1 MYDHQPPVELQQY
14 SPPTQVLEYCLGSE
28 FSENGKLQFELPGNT
43 EPTEFLKYE
52 SAAHNSSNPLELKS
66 HLSSEMCHQQLEVSE
81 FQVKD
86 SDQTEKYETDLEQSC
101 PTECN
106 SEKDLKDEKMSENI
120 ITSIT
125 SEENSCE
132 LDATKHSPI
141 KNVPKTPLSPAEIT
155 SIVNGGFTLRPLFRA
170 FWELEENSLVCDVIY
185 EEDELDYED
194 VLSETDYSTESD
206 TMSIEDEFPDTINGN
221 KVSDDCTTV
230 QNTIKVQN
238 HLPVHEICELAL
250 ISTTSIP
257 VYVESNKSDLTREM
271 YEICDELHAESDK
284 HLADELSSMD
294 NSGKVIEKNVI
305 KELSGRSREITEN
318 KIVAIQLNESEF
330 DLNIKD
336 SKINENAVEDEIGFK
351 KFNKENHKKDEKDT
365 TQILNKTDLE
375 EIKYGGSECLVEEE
389 SKLQTEK
396 KSVTRCVDVFRRV
409 LRKFGNLL
417 FPCLKRKI

>member
-1 MYDHQPPVELQQY
+1 MKNSNQCQMPET
-14 SPPTQVLEYCLGSE
+14 SLGDDSFAE
-28 FSENGKLQFELPGNT
+28 GVNNSQKDFTKDKHRKLSENTITNSKNEDTFSKFNAT
-43 EPTEFLKYE
+43 EE
-52 SAAHNSSNPLELKS
+52 SPS
-66 HLSSEMCHQQLEVSE
+66 
-81 FQVKD
+81 
-86 SDQTEKYETDLEQSC
+86 
-101 PTECN
+101 
-106 SEKDLKDEKMSENI
+106 
-120 ITSIT
+120 
-125 SEENSCE
+125 
-132 LDATKHSPI
+132 